1 MQQTVRLLDSLGERY
16 GEEHTYQNLRSPADA
31 IKLLCINRP
40 AFEKELL
47 EAHNNGVYYRVVQSG
62 ADMSY
67 KDLQLPLGSKDL
79 YIVPVIGGSG
89 GGSTTTKILIG
100 VGLVAAS
107 FLLPGAGLFGATSI
121 FGASAVVAGAAGVTA
136 TGVAFT
142 TLGTALSAAGAGM
155 ILGGIADVISP
166 QPKLPKLGSNRM
178 AGSAEVSRGVGPQNI
193 TRAMDGAQ
201 SYAYTG
207 GSENSVGIG
216 ATVPVAFGKVLIGSH
231 LLSIKADVAD
241 ESAPLQ
247 TSIAKPGFETMTVNG
262 QKLGMEFVVA
272 GGVRTR
278 QWKHK
283 RDNDSDML
291 NKSGVTTS
299 ANAKKVKQ
307 ENKIILLRNQTTG
320 DKELNS
326 LTLTNTKYYRNEILR
341 SNFMIFLELGRG
353 LFDRVGDQPGS
364 TMIPGFITYKITC
377 TADDYRDEPTIAE
390 IQATIQGILPKAT
403 TSNDM
408 KYRWCHALS
417 FPKLA
422 DSSDA
427 KVKTRITI
435 VDHDTHKRPTGTD
448 DAGNPLFPQMQLNVF
463 YTGYEW
469 FNSEGQNKTH
479 KLVGIEL

>member
-89 GGSTTTKILIG
+89 GGGTTTKILIG
-100 VGLVAAS
+100 VGLIAAS
-107 FLLPGAGLFGATSI
+107 FLLPGAGAFGTTGLITGGVFGTGVAATA
-121 FGASAVVAGAAGVTA
+121 GVAGALTTIG
-136 TGVAFT
+136 TGIS
-142 TLGTALSAAGAGM
+142 LAGAGL
-155 ILGGIADVISP
+155 ILSGIADVISP

-193 TRAMDGAQ
+193 TRAMDGGK

-278 QWKHK
+278 QWKHA
-283 RDNDSDML
+283 RDNGSDML

-307 ENKIILLRNQTTG
+307 DGKFILLRNQSTG
-320 DKELNS
+320 EKELNS
-326 LTLTNTKYYRNEILR
+326 LTLTNTKYFKEESKRN
-341 SNFMIFLELGRG
+341 NFMIFLELGRG

-377 TADDYRDEPTIAE
+377 TADDYQDEPVIAE
-390 IQATIQGILPKAT
+390 IQATIQGMLPMAT
-403 TSNDM
+403 ATNNM

-422 DSSDA
+422 EVGDA
-427 KVKTRITI
+427 EVKTRITI
-435 VDHDTHKRPTGTD
+435 VDHDTHRRPTDG
-448 DAGNPLFPQMQLNVF
+448 FVQMQLNIF
-463 YTGYEW
+463 YTGYDW
-469 FNSEGQNKTH
+469 FNRDSQNNTE
-479 KLVGIEL
+479 ELIGL

>member
-89 GGSTTTKILIG
+89 GGGTTTKILIG

-107 FLLPGAGLFGATSI
+107 FLLPGAGLFGATGL
-121 FGASAVVAGAAGVTA
+121 FGAGSAVVAGTAGATA
-136 TGVAFT
+136 TGVALT

-166 QPKLPKLGSNRM
+166 QPKLPNLGSGRM
-178 AGSAEVSRGVGPQNI
+178 AGRAEVSRGVGPQNI
-193 TRAMDGAQ
+193 SRAMDGAQ

-231 LLSIKADVAD
+231 LLSITANVTTP
-241 ESAPLQ
+241 EVSLQ
-247 TSIAKPGFETMTVNG
+247 TSITKPGFETMTVNG
-262 QKLGMEFVVA
+262 QKLGMAFVVA

-299 ANAKKVKQ
+299 ANAEKVKQ
-307 ENKIILLRNQTTG
+307 EGKFILLRNQSTG
-320 DKELNS
+320 EKELNS
-326 LTLTNTKYYRNEILR
+326 LTLTNTRYYRNKVLR

-377 TADDYRDEPTIAE
+377 TADDYRDEPVIAE
-390 IQATIQGILPKAT
+390 IQATVQGMLPMAT
-403 TSNDM
+403 TTNNM

-417 FPKLA
+417 FPKLT

-435 VDHDTHKRPTGTD
+435 VDH
-448 DAGNPLFPQMQLNVF
+448 
-463 YTGYEW
+463 
-469 FNSEGQNKTH
+469 
-479 KLVGIEL
+479 

>member
-89 GGSTTTKILIG
+89 GDDGLSPTAKILIG

-107 FLLPGAGLFGATSI
+107 FLIPAAPAFISPLTGIAYGTSATI
-121 FGASAVVAGAAGVTA
+121 AAIKTA
-136 TGVAFT
+136 TFAIGTSLALGGVAE
-142 TLGTALSAAGAGM
+142 L
-155 ILGGIADVISP
+155 IAP
-166 QPKLPKLGSNRM
+166 QPKLPSLGSNRM
-178 AGSAEVSRGVGPQNI
+178 AGRAEVSRGVGPQNI
-193 TRAMDGAQ
+193 TRAMDGGK

-231 LLSIKADVAD
+231 LLSIDAEVAD
-241 ESAPLQ
+241 ESAPLK
-247 TSIAKPGFETMTVNG
+247 TSITKPGHETVTVNG
-262 QKLGMEFVVA
+262 QKLTGSFAVA
-272 GGVRTR
+272 GGVRSRT
-278 QWKHK
+278 WAHA
-283 RDNDSDML
+283 RDNGSDML
-291 NKSGVTTS
+291 NKSGATTS
-299 ANAKKVKQ
+299 SNNAKVVQ
-307 ENKIILLRNQTTG
+307 ANKFILLRNQTTG
-320 DKELNS
+320 AKELNS
-326 LTLTNTKYYRNEILR
+326 LTLTNTKYFKEEGKRK
-341 SNFMIFLELGRG
+341 NFMIFLELGRG

-364 TMIPGFITYKITC
+364 TLIPGFITYKITC
-377 TADDYRDEPTIAE
+377 TADDYQDEPVIAE

-403 TSNDM
+403 ATNNM

-417 FPKLA
+417 FPRLVE
-422 DSSDA
+422 SSGA
-427 KVKTRITI
+427 EVRTRITI
-435 VDHDTHKRPTGTD
+435 VDHDTHRRPSG
-448 DAGNPLFPQMQLNVF
+448 LEQMQLNIF
-463 YTGYEW
+463 YTGYDW
-469 FNSEGQNKTH
+469 FNRDTQNNTEG
-479 KLVGIEL
+479 LIGL

>member
-79 YIVPVIGGSG
+79 YIVPVISGSG
-89 GGSTTTKILIG
+89 GGATTKILIG

-107 FLLPGAGLFGATSI
+107 FLLPGAGLFGATGL
-121 FGASAVVAGAAGVTA
+121 FGAGSAVVAGTAGATA
-136 TGVAFT
+136 TGVALT

-231 LLSIKADVAD
+231 LLSIDTEVKN
-241 ESAPLQ
+241 ESAALR
-247 TSIAKPGFETMTVNG
+247 TSVIKPGKESMTVNG
-262 QKLGMEFVVA
+262 KKLTNQFEVA
-272 GGVRTR
+272 GGVRSRTWL
-278 QWKHK
+278 Q
-283 RDNDSDML
+283 DNLDKSDMKTNSVGEKVQHL
-291 NKSGVTTS
+291 TGGDAKSIT
-299 ANAKKVKQ
+299 
-307 ENKIILLRNQTTG
+307 LRNSSTG
-320 DKELNS
+320 EKELNS
-326 LTLTNTKYYRNEILR
+326 LTLTNTSYFREDGKRE
-341 SNFMIFLELGRG
+341 NFMIFFELGRG
-353 LFDRVGDQPGS
+353 LFDRVGDQSGS

-377 TADDYRDEPTIAE
+377 TADDYKDEPVIAE
-390 IQATIQGILPKAT
+390 IQATVQGVLPMASA
-403 TSNDM
+403 SNGM
-408 KYRWCHALS
+408 KYRWCHALA
-417 FPKLA
+417 FPRLA
-422 DSSDA
+422 DPGDA
-427 KVKTRITI
+427 EVRVKISI
-435 VDHDTHKRPTGTD
+435 VDHDTHKRPTSFD
-448 DAGNPLFPQMQLNVF
+448 QMDLKVRF
-463 YTGYEW
+463 TGYNL
-469 FNSEGQNKTH
+469 FNKGSQNRTQ
-479 KLVGIEL
+479 KLIGL

>member
-89 GGSTTTKILIG
+89 GGTTTKILIG

-107 FLLPGAGLFGATSI
+107 FLLPGAGLFGTTSI
-121 FGASAVVAGAAGVTA
+121 FGTLAAGSTAAIPAVGAIGVAGGAFGTA
-136 TGVAFT
+136 
-142 TLGTALSAAGAGM
+142 LGTALSAVGASM
-155 ILGGIADVISP
+155 ILSGVADVISP

-178 AGSAEVSRGVGPQNI
+178 AGRAEVSRGVGPQNV

-231 LLSIKADVAD
+231 LLSIDAEVAD
-241 ESAPLQ
+241 ESAPLR
-247 TSIAKPGFETMTVNG
+247 TSILKPGRDTLTVNG
-262 QKLGMEFVVA
+262 QKLTGSFAVA
-272 GGVRTR
+272 GGVRSRT
-278 QWKHK
+278 WAHA
-283 RDNDSDML
+283 RDNGSDML
-291 NKSGVTTS
+291 NKSGATTS
-299 ANAKKVKQ
+299 SNNSKVIQANKF
-307 ENKIILLRNQTTG
+307 ILLRNQSTG
-320 DKELNS
+320 AKELNS
-326 LTLTNTKYYRNEILR
+326 LTLTNTKYFKEESKRK
-341 SNFMIFLELGRG
+341 NFMIFLELGRG

-364 TMIPGFITYKITC
+364 TIIPGFITYRITC
-377 TADDYRDEPTIAE
+377 TADDYRDEPVIAE

-403 TSNDM
+403 ATNNM

-417 FPKLA
+417 FPKLG
-422 DSSDA
+422 DSDNA
-427 KVKTRITI
+427 EVRTRITI
-435 VDHDTHKRPTGTD
+435 VDHDTHKRPSG
-448 DAGNPLFPQMQLNVF
+448 FEQMQLNIF
-463 YTGYEW
+463 YTGYNW
-469 FNSEGQNKTH
+469 FNRDTQNNTEG
-479 KLVGIEL
+479 LIGL

>member
-89 GGSTTTKILIG
+89 GGATTKILIG

-107 FLLPGAGLFGATSI
+107 FLLPGAGLFGATGL
-121 FGASAVVAGAAGVTA
+121 FGAGSAVVAGTAGATA
-136 TGVAFT
+136 TGVALT

-166 QPKLPKLGSNRM
+166 QPKLPSLGSARM
-178 AGSAEVSRGVGPQNI
+178 ASGSAEVSRGVGPQNF
-193 TRAMDGAQ
+193 TRAMDGGQ

-231 LLSIKADVAD
+231 LLSIDTEVKD
-241 ESAPLQ
+241 ESAALR
-247 TSIAKPGFETMTVNG
+247 TSVIKPGKESITVNG
-262 QKLGMEFVVA
+262 KKLTNQFEVA
-272 GGVRTR
+272 GGVRSRTWL
-278 QWKHK
+278 QGNLDK
-283 RDNDSDML
+283 SDMKT
-291 NKSGVTTS
+291 NNVGEKVRHATDG
-299 ANAKKVKQ
+299 NAKS
-307 ENKIILLRNQTTG
+307 ITLRNSSTG
-320 DKELNS
+320 QKELNS
-326 LTLTNTKYYRNEILR
+326 LTLTNTSYLRKERNR
-341 SNFMIFLELGRG
+341 KNFMIFFELGRG

-377 TADDYRDEPTIAE
+377 TADNYKDEPVIAE
-390 IQATIQGILPKAT
+390 IQATVQGVLPMASA
-403 TSNDM
+403 SNDM
-408 KYRWCHALS
+408 KYRWCHALA
-417 FPKLA
+417 FPRLV
-422 DSSDA
+422 DPDDA
-427 KVKTRITI
+427 EVRVKITI
-435 VDHDTHKRPTGTD
+435 VDHDTHKRPTNFD
-448 DAGNPLFPQMQLNVF
+448 QMDLKVRF
-463 YTGYEW
+463 TGYNL
-469 FNSEGQNKTH
+469 FNKDSQNRTQG
-479 KLVGIEL
+479 LIGL